1 MLDRRVCLLGVAL
14 SVVALSV
21 VGIAPAARAV
31 DLTLTIKPG
40 PGAEFAKQAG
50 LDVGQLQL
58 ILEQQLQ
65 EYFQLYRLDDFLRE
79 LGDGQSFTNRG
90 LGVDYASDWNAVIL
104 GMGANV
110 AFNLD
115 SAFKSKVT
123 GQLFEYG
130 PGVNLNGVNLTVM
143 AGLNLEAL
151 GLGPFKVYTNYF
163 VFTHAIGRF
172 DTRSTNFGLHVQMS
186 LFKPH
191 TTGIVGRLFRW
202 GGLEITTGVEQEK
215 GVLWLQ
221 STGLTTSVPLDQVSP
236 ATKGATVKVDAKGD
250 ISFYTRAVTMP
261 IELTT
266 NLRLLHLL
274 SFYGGVGYDLKVA
287 SAVDGYMT
295 ATTTLTGRAPALG
308 TQELDIGT
316 AQVQV
321 AHLSRLSEGD
331 LRFLA
336 GVQLNLFLVKLFV
349 HGNVLMHDPL
359 LYTIGTGFRLAY

>member
-21 VGIAPAARAV
+21 VGVAPTARAV
-31 DLTLTIKPG
+31 DLTLTITPG

-50 LDVGQLQL
+50 LDVGQLQA
-58 ILEQQLQ
+58 IVEQQLQ
-65 EYFQLYRLDDFLRE
+65 EYFQLHRLGDFLQE

-90 LGVDYASDWNAVIL
+90 LGVDYASDWNAIIL
-104 GMGANV
+104 GLGANV

-115 SAFKSKVT
+115 SAFKSQPT
-123 GQLFEYG
+123 GQLFEYRR
-130 PGVNLNGVNLTVM
+130 GVNLTVM

-151 GLGPFKVYTNYF
+151 DLGPFKVYTNYF
-163 VFTHAIGRF
+163 VLSHAIGPF
-172 DTRSTNFGLHVQMS
+172 DARSTNFGLHVQVS

-221 STGLTTSVPLDQVSP
+221 SMGLTTTVPLDQVSP
-236 ATKGATVKVDAKGD
+236 ATKGATVKVDARGD
-250 ISFYTRAVTMP
+250 ISFYTRAVTVP

-287 SAVDGYMT
+287 SAVDAYMT

-308 TQELDIGT
+308 SQALDIGT
-316 AQVQV
+316 AEVQV

-359 LYTIGTGFRLAY
+359 LSTVGAGVRLAY